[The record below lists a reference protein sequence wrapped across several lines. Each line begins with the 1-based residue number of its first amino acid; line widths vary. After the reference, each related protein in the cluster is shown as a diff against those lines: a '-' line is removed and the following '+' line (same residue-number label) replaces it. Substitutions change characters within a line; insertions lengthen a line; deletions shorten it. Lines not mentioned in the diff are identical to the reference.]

1 MANDEIARLAGPP
14 DKVTV
19 PRLPPPSLK
28 VTLPVGT
35 PDPGDTG
42 LIVATRV
49 TDWPNT
55 DGFVDRTTLAVVDA

>member
-1 MANDEIARLAGPP
+1 
-14 DKVTV
+14 V

-35 PDPGDTG
+35 PDPGATG

-49 TDWPNT
+49 TDWPNA
-55 DGFVDRTTLAVVDA
+55 DGFVDGTTLAVVDA

>member
-1 MANDEIARLAGPP
+1 VPP

-35 PDPGDTG
+35 PDPGATG
-42 LIVATRV
+42 LTVATRV
-49 TDWPNT
+49 TGWPNAGRIV
-55 DGFVDRTTLAVVDA
+55 DGTTLAVVDA